1 MNFNIS
7 NNIKFDILALT
18 IYMGKPIFVS
28 TSKFLALEDEPFVL
42 QCIVN
47 VTLGANYELL
57 FLLPNKE
64 VAETVI
70 IQINHT
76 LIY

>member
-7 NNIKFDILALT
+7 NNSKFDILALT
-18 IYMGKPIFVS
+18 IYLGKPVFAS
-28 TSKFLALEDEPFVL
+28 TSNFLAIEHEPFVL

-57 FLLPNKE
+57 FLLPNQE
-64 VAETVI
+64 VAETV
-70 IQINHT
+70 T
-76 LIY
+76 D